1 MAKLWIN
8 REKKVQNIEK
18 TLKNCQKYRKT
29 GKTAKKKVKNHQKYR
44 KNG

>member
-18 TLKNCQKYRKT
+18 TLKT
-29 GKTAKKKVKNHQKYR
+29 VKNIEKPVKLPKKR
-44 KNG
+44 